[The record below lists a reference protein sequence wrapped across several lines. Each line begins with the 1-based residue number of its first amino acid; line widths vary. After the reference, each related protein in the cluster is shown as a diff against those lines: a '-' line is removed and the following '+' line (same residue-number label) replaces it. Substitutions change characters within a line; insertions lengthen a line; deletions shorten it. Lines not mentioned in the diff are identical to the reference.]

1 MQYITIKELK
11 SLAKKERKNNTLLKN
26 HTESLDL
33 IASKYNHRSWEALID
48 ASVLILKD
56 EKDMSTKTPELLLN
70 KIIDNALYEMKLF
83 KKMMYEADYRTLE
96 HYLFTKFFTHLN
108 TGKSIDTRNRD
119 WLRMVCFLYRTKVDN
134 YYKDEGWEDT
144 AILEDFNL
152 EKRFLYLI
160 SFNKLD
166 NILNAINANENLI
179 PEQLAYTF
187 FETTL
192 LAYKKPTSRD
202 PNPEQEP
209 HTSQEYAYLT
219 LGFTLEFDC
228 ILNTIK
234 ILDDEKLS
242 KNSIIAK
249 MNNPDSFSVFYNNNF
264 FIDKNNLVSQYLKL
278 ISDNDFILGKED
290 FNKHLEII
298 SKII

>member
-26 HTESLDL
+26 HSESLDL
-33 IASKYNHRSWEALID
+33 IASKYNHNSWEALID
-48 ASVLILKD
+48 SAALILKD
-56 EKDMSTKTPELLLN
+56 EQKTTTKTPELLLN
-70 KIIDNALYEMKLF
+70 KIVDNALYEIKLF

-96 HYLFTKFFTHLN
+96 HYLFTKFFSHLN

-119 WLRMVCFLYRTKVDN
+119 WLRMVCFLYRSKLDN
-134 YYKDEGWEDT
+134 HFRN
-144 AILEDFNL
+144 LEHINL
-152 EKRFLYLI
+152 EKRFLYLT
-160 SFNKLD
+160 SFNKLN
-166 NILNAINANENLI
+166 NILEEIEINDKLI
-179 PEQLAYTF
+179 PEQLKYTF

-192 LAYKKPTSRD
+192 LGYIKPTSRN

-209 HTSQEYAYLT
+209 QTSQEYGYLT

-228 ILNTIK
+228 ILNTVK
-234 ILDDEKLS
+234 ILDDDKLS
-242 KNSIIAK
+242 RNSIITK
-249 MNNPDSFSVFYNNNF
+249 MSDPNTFSVFYNNNM
-264 FIDKNNLVSQYLKL
+264 FIDKESLVPQYLKL

>member
-11 SLAKKERKNNTLLKN
+11 NLAKKERRNNTLLKN
-26 HTESLDL
+26 HSESLDF
-33 IASKYNHRSWEALID
+33 IASKYNHSSWETLID
-48 ASVLILKD
+48 SASLILKD
-56 EKDMSTKTPELLLN
+56 EQDTSAKKPEFILN
-70 KIIDNALYEMKLF
+70 KIIDNALYEMNLF

-108 TGKSIDTRNRD
+108 TGSNLDTRNRD
-119 WLRMVCFLYRTKVDN
+119 WLRMVCFLYRSNVDN
-134 YYKDEGWEDT
+134 YSEK
-144 AILEDFNL
+144 LEDFNL
-152 EKRFLYLI
+152 EKRFLYLN

-166 NILNAINANENLI
+166 NILEAIYVHNNLI
-179 PEQLAYTF
+179 PEQLKYTF

-192 LAYKKPTSRD
+192 IAYKKPTPRD

-209 HTSQEYAYLT
+209 DTNQQYSFLT

-242 KNSIIAK
+242 RTSIITK
-249 MNNPDSFSVFYNNNF
+249 MNNPYSFSVFYNNNF

-278 ISDNDFILGKED
+278 ISNNDFILGKED

>member
-1 MQYITIKELK
+1 MFLR
-11 SLAKKERKNNTLLKN
+11 A
-26 HTESLDL
+26 
-33 IASKYNHRSWEALID
+33 EALID
-48 ASVLILKD
+48 SAALILKD
-56 EKDMSTKTPELLLN
+56 EQNTLPTAPELLLN

-96 HYLFTKFFTHLN
+96 HYLFTKFFSHLN

-134 YYKDEGWEDT
+134 YHNDDGWENT
-144 AILEDFNL
+144 SILEDFNL
-152 EKRFLYLI
+152 KKRFLYLT

-166 NILNAINANENLI
+166 NILNVINTNENLI
-179 PEQLAYTF
+179 PEQLSYTF

-192 LAYKKPTSRD
+192 LAYKKPTARD
-202 PNPEQEP
+202 PSPEQEP

-249 MNNPDSFSVFYNNNF
+249 MNNPDSFNVFYNNNF